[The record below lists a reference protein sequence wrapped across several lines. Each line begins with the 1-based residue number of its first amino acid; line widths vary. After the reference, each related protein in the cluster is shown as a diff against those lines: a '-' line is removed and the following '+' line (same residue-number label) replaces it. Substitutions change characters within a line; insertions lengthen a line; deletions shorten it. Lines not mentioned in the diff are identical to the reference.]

1 MNKKAVKKLSVILLF
16 AVFTMLGANFST
28 ERTCVAAAGIG
39 NSSLSPENVPT
50 RASTVYV
57 SNITQLRNAINNAN
71 ASGGNVEIICNNGTY
86 NLNSIGLTHF
96 NITADNITI
105 RGNTPGDRDYVILRG
120 DAMSP
125 NANVRLIFRV
135 TGDNFRCENMT
146 LKYVRWHAIQIC
158 GEDDADAPVIRNV
171 RFMDTY
177 EQMLKVSA
185 DANPSQSSTYSDNGL
200 IEDCI
205 FEYSA
210 GQAPNWYTCGIDAH
224 HCKNWTVRNT
234 IVKDIKNPGGTLTE
248 PAIHFW
254 NGSTGITIEGCTIL
268 NSERGIYI
276 GMGTDSINSNCTIK
290 NNTVTTIRDVGIGIE
305 NAPNNVIDNNTC
317 YTYNYPN
324 SIEYRWP
331 GTTGTKITNNKTTG
345 NIVSRDGATAS
356 QVSGN
361 IKIPLP

>member
-1 MNKKAVKKLSVILLF
+1 MRKKIVKKLSLFLLF
-16 AVFTMLGANFST
+16 TMFTMLGVSIST
-28 ERTCVAAAGIG
+28 NKADAFAPAA
-39 NSSLSPENVPT
+39 T
-50 RASTVYV
+50 TVYV

-71 ASGGNVEIICNNGTY
+71 ANGGNVEIICSNGTY
-86 NLNSIGLTHF
+86 NLNSIGLTNF
-96 NITADNITI
+96 NISADNITI
-105 RGNTPGDRDYVILRG
+105 RGNSPSSKDYVILRG

-146 LKYVRWHAIQIC
+146 LKYVRWHAIQIA
-158 GEDDADAPVIRNV
+158 GESDVDGVVIRNV

-185 DANPSQSSTYSDNGL
+185 DGNPSQSSIYSDNGL
-200 IEDCI
+200 IENCI

-210 GQAPNWYTCGIDAH
+210 GKVPNWYTCGIDGH
-224 HCKNWTVRNT
+224 KCRNWTVRNT
-234 IVKDIKNPGGTLTE
+234 IVKDISNPGGTLTE

-254 NGSTGITIEGCTIL
+254 NGSTGITVEGCTVS

-276 GMGTDSINSNCTIK
+276 GMGTDSICSGCTIK

-305 NAPNNVIDNNTC
+305 NAPNCLIDNNTC

-331 GTTGTKITNNKTTG
+331 ATTGTRIINNKTTG
-345 NIVSRDGATAS
+345 NIAARDGATAS
-356 QVSGN
+356 EIWGN
-361 IKIPLP
+361 TRIQ